1 MRTKTSK
8 FNPRKRWT
16 AFVSA
21 MALMVTFILQVG
33 MSWAWFSDERS
44 ASLSQIQASSWENTA
59 SIIPYAQPMA
69 LAMSLD
75 DSAVTEPVMPTDV
88 KATADGSYQLKPGN
102 YVLTLGRS
110 ADSTASTGYC
120 TIQTASSFTAHT
132 GNLTEPITILLNIL
146 PLEEGDYETPDTL
159 VITSSWGTYE
169 NNGST
174 GFSLVTPLCL
184 EDGMIVNT
192 LGEILTEIPV
202 MDLPY
207 VPSYTALV
215 EHDIPLYFQNGY
227 TNNRYG
233 AGTIASD
240 GCGVVSLAMIANY
253 LTGYEYDIVD
263 LARWFGGTAENNIA
277 RFEKGATTLGLP
289 WEKAENID
297 KATEAVQNG
306 KIVVMMMD
314 GFEAKN
320 PFTTSQHFIIVRG
333 VTTDGRYLVQDSNSD
348 NYSKWELKTGF
359 EKGFTRQTLVEGYSG
374 AWIFDTKLPEGF
386 QPYVKVEAPRQN
398 NYPSVNL
405 TFEEQKLIAKVIFVE
420 AQGEP
425 DEGQQ
430 AVAEVI
436 LNRLVSGKFGSSVKS
451 IIYAENQFRSVP
463 KLEDATPWQA
473 QYDALDAA
481 LYGVPILD
489 KDVYYFATEPMTDN
503 VFITIGGHVFC
514 KDEIVPN
521 ETVPEATEP
530 EETVPETTVPEETV
544 PVTTVPEET
553 VPETTVPEET
563 VPLST
568 DPVETEPTAETQ
580 SDNTEPHE
588 IPVFYQSDYA
598 AAAYGDGTIG
608 EDGSG
613 IVSLAMV
620 ANYLTKYNYTPDL
633 LAEWF
638 VANGEDEINRLNGAI
653 STLKLPCV
661 QTQKQEEAGKAAEE
675 NKILIL
681 RLESTEG
688 AARFLVIRGV
698 TADGK
703 LLINDPCK
711 ENYEKDQLA
720 DGFENGFS
728 PEEVLPACTHA
739 WIFDPE
745 GLSEDF
751 VPYTK

>member
-8 FNPRKRWT
+8 FNPCKRWT
-16 AFVSA
+16 VFVSV

-59 SIIPYAQPMA
+59 SVIAYSQPVA
-69 LAMSLD
+69 FAMSLN
-75 DSAVTEPVMPTDV
+75 DSAVTEPVQQTDV
-88 KATADGSYQLKPGN
+88 KPAADGTYQLKPGN

-120 TIQTASSFTAHT
+120 TIQTGSGFTAHT

-174 GFSLVTPLCL
+174 GVSLVTSLCL

-192 LGEILTEIPV
+192 LGEVLTEIPAV
-202 MDLPY
+202 DLPY

-253 LTGYEYDIVD
+253 LIGYEYNIVD

-277 RFEKGATTLGLP
+277 RFENGATTLGLP

-297 KATEAVQNG
+297 KASEAIQNG

-314 GFEAKN
+314 GFESQN

-333 VTTDGRYLVQDSNSD
+333 MTTDGRYLVNDSNSD
-348 NYSKWELKTGF
+348 NYNKWELKTGF
-359 EKGFTRQTLVEGYSG
+359 EKGFTRETLVAGYSG
-374 AWIFDTKLPEGF
+374 AWIFDPEAIPEDF
-386 QPYVKVEAPRQN
+386 KPYVKAEPVRQE
-398 NYPSVNL
+398 NYPDVEL
-405 TFEEQKLIAKVIFVE
+405 TYEEQELIAKVIWVE
-420 AQGEP
+420 AQGECA
-425 DEGQQ
+425 EGQQ

-451 IIYAENQFRSVP
+451 IIYAEGQFRSVP
-463 KLEDATPWQA
+463 KIPEATPWQA

-489 KDVYYFATEPMTDN
+489 KDVYYFATEAVTSQ
-503 VFITIGGHVFC
+503 VFATIGGHVFC
-514 KDEIVPN
+514 KGEIVPS
-521 ETVPEATEP
+521 ETVPENTE
-530 EETVPETTVPEETV
+530 
-544 PVTTVPEET
+544 
-553 VPETTVPEET
+553 
-563 VPLST
+563 
-568 DPVETEPTAETQ
+568 PVETEPATETQ
-580 SDNTEPHE
+580 SDVTEPHD

-598 AAAYGDGTIG
+598 DAAYGDGTIG
-608 EDGSG
+608 KDGSG

-620 ANYLTKYNYTPDL
+620 ANYLTEYNYTPDL
-633 LAEWF
+633 LADWF
-638 VANGEDEINRLNGAI
+638 GPEGEDEITRLDAAI
-653 STLKLPCV
+653 TALKLPCE
-661 QTQKQEEAGKAAEE
+661 QTEEQDEAAEAAKD

-681 RLESTEG
+681 RLESTEDDV
-688 AARFLVIRGV
+688 RFLVIRGV

-711 ENYEKDQLA
+711 ENCEKEELA
-720 DGFENGFS
+720 DGFENGFA
-728 PEEVLPACTHA
+728 PADVLSACTHA

-745 GLSEDF
+745 ELSEDF